1 MIQNYLEAW
10 LNTLELNFEQKV
22 IASMALKLAESFDD
36 NGNTSTAAEL
46 RKTIIELRN
55 MIGAN
60 DADFDPLAEMLKR

>member
-1 MIQNYLEAW
+1 MIKTYLEAW

-55 MIGAN
+55 MLGAGEV
-60 DADFDPLAEMLKR
+60 DFDPLAEMLAR

>member
-1 MIQNYLEAW
+1 MIKTYLEAW

-55 MIGAN
+55 MLDTK
-60 DADFDPLAEMLKR
+60 DAEFDPLESLLTR

>member
-1 MIQNYLEAW
+1 MIKSYLEAW

-22 IASMALKLAESFDD
+22 IASMAVKLAESFDE

-55 MIGAN
+55 MIG
-60 DADFDPLAEMLKR
+60 DSETDFDPLESLLKR

>member
-1 MIQNYLEAW
+1 MIKNYLEAW
-10 LNTLELNFEQKV
+10 LNTLELGFEQKV
-22 IASMALKLAESFDD
+22 IASMAIKLAESFDE

-55 MIGAN
+55 MLGDK

>member
-1 MIQNYLEAW
+1 MIKTYLEAW

-55 MIGAN
+55 MLGASEV
-60 DADFDPLAEMLKR
+60 DFDPLAEMLAR

>member
-1 MIQNYLEAW
+1 MIKSHLEAW

-55 MIGAN
+55 MMGASEV
-60 DADFDPLAEMLKR
+60 DFDPLESLLTR